1 MKRFSYIPTL
11 HLIGQLGRIL
21 KPGLDY
27 VIYCGFQ
34 INQTAH
40 IAIEDEKVVLS
51 PTYLHDQS
59 VAMMDVRI
67 KSTS

>member
-11 HLIGQLGRIL
+11 HLIGQLGSIW
-21 KPGLDY
+21 KPDLDS

-40 IAIEDEKVVLS
+40 IPIEDEKVVLS
-51 PTYLHDQS
+51 PS
-59 VAMMDVRI
+59 
-67 KSTS
+67 